1 MIFGSTTFTS
11 VQGHQS
17 DEIETSGLIGNF
29 NPSTGI
35 QTTHWE
41 NQVSGGANI
50 RRWNGITLDVG
61 DITAP
66 PHFAYDGTDD
76 FLGEASDGYGGDP
89 LQWDIGSAYTCCG
102 WFQKAASG
110 YLYPF
115 SMKVSTSN
123 RWYTQVQ
130 NDEDVRLWVEASN
143 NDTFWTI
150 DKFRDHEGLTAGR
163 WFYFCVSH
171 DGSGFWKVYLN
182 GGILFTT
189 KDTAPSSGSHTAR
202 DPSGTAPIHIGKRS
216 YGTAYS
222 DSGSKSGHLHLY
234 NRQLKDSEIRQN
246 FLASH
251 DIYDARIYGR
261 TYTA

>member
-1 MIFGSTTFTS
+1 MFLPGSTTLTS

-17 DEIETSGLIGNF
+17 DEIEASGLIGNF
-29 NPSTGI
+29 IPSTGI
-35 QTTHWE
+35 QTAYWE
-41 NQVSGGANI
+41 NQVSSGKHL
-50 RRWNGITLDVG
+50 RRFNGITHVNS
-61 DITAP
+61 AP
-66 PHFAYDGTDD
+66 HHFTFDGSNDY
-76 FLGEASDGYGGDP
+76 LGEASSGYGGDP
-89 LQWDIGSAYTCCG
+89 LQWDIGTAFTCCG
-102 WFQKAASG
+102 WFQKSASD
-110 YLYPF
+110 YIYPF
-115 SMKVSTSN
+115 AMKVSTAN
-123 RWYTQVQ
+123 RWYTQIQ

-143 NDTFWTI
+143 NDTFWTV
-150 DKFRDHEGLTAGR
+150 DKFRDHEGLAADR

-171 DGSGFWKVYLN
+171 DGSGYWKVYLN

-222 DSGSKSGHLHLY
+222 NSGSKCGHLHMY
-234 NRQLKDSEIRQN
+234 DRQLKDSEIRQN